1 MMQERQGIGA
11 SPGIAIGPVYL
22 HSSTLPEVTPR
33 RVDDTSAEV
42 AKLTRSEEIVRERLV
57 GLQQLHGEESE
68 EAEVIGAHLLL
79 LEDPEFTGEIQSLIE
94 DDALCAEAATQRI
107 TEESAAMLESLD
119 DEYLAARAADVRDV
133 GTQLLKSIL
142 GLPLE
147 TWDHLVAPSVLVA
160 SDFFPSETATI
171 PPGMALG
178 LCTEEGSATS
188 HIAVFARGMALPAV
202 VGVDLPPLQP
212 GTLMAF
218 DGESGQVYIDPS
230 QEVVDR
236 LRNQQEE
243 LRRTR
248 EGAAQRAHEPAVT
261 RDGTRIEVAANIG
274 AEEDA
279 VRAVEMGAEGVGLF
293 RTEFLFL
300 DRTRPISEE
309 EQYEAYRSVLSTF
322 GDHLVVVRTLD
333 VGGDKQVP
341 GIEIGEEL
349 NPFLG
354 LRGIR
359 LTLARPEMMH
369 AQLRALL
376 RAGGAGRLAI
386 MAPMVSGKAELLAFR
401 AALTEAE
408 QSLAAEGLDYSA
420 DYQVGIMI
428 EVPSA
433 ALIAN
438 RLAPDV
444 DFFSIGTNDL
454 TQYTL
459 AVDRTNREVADLADP
474 FDPAVLRLIA
484 ETTSAAKPPQRWV
497 GVCGAMAGDPQ
508 AVPVLIGLGVTE
520 LSVAIPS
527 IPLIKERVRSL
538 DLESCRKVAAQCLEA
553 ADAAEVREL
562 LSGMWATSRRAHLEA
577 VVQGRVQGVGFRWA
591 LVTQAKSLRISGRV
605 INQKD
610 GTVLVV
616 AEGRRRRLEELA
628 DWLSRGPRHAVVT
641 RVELQWSTYQ
651 DRWHDFDIDHT

>member
-1 MMQERQGIGA
+1 MIERTGIGA

-22 HSSTLPEVTPR
+22 HSPSVPDVTAR
-33 RVDDTSAEV
+33 RVDNPDAEV
-42 AKLTRSEEIVRERLV
+42 EKLIRSEEIVRERLI

-79 LEDPEFTGEIQSLIE
+79 LEDPEFTGEMRMLIE
-94 DDALCAEAATQRI
+94 SDSLCAEAAALRV
-107 TEESAAMLESLD
+107 TEESAVMLESLE

-147 TWDHLVAPSVLVA
+147 IWDHLKVPSVLVA

-202 VGVDLPPLQP
+202 VGVDLPDLEP
-212 GTLMAF
+212 GALVAF
-218 DGESGQVYIDPS
+218 DGDTGAVYIEPT
-230 QEVVDR
+230 QEVIDQ
-236 LRNQQEE
+236 LRSQQEAQ
-243 LRRTR
+243 RRKR
-248 EGAAQRAHEPAVT
+248 EGAAVRAHEPAVT

-274 AEEDA
+274 SDEDA
-279 VRAVEMGAEGVGLF
+279 TRAVGLGAEGVGLF

-309 EQYEAYRSVLSTF
+309 EQFEAYRSVLSAF
-322 GDHLVVVRTLD
+322 GDQLVVVRTLD

-341 GIEIGEEL
+341 GIEIGAEL

-369 AQLRALL
+369 DQLRALL
-376 RAGGAGRLAI
+376 RAGTSGRLGI
-386 MAPMVSGKAELLAFR
+386 MAPMVSGRVELMAFR
-401 AALTEAE
+401 AALKEAE
-408 QSLAAEGLDYSA
+408 RSLAADGLEHA
-420 DYQVGIMI
+420 TDYQVGIMI
-428 EVPSA
+428 EIPSA
-433 ALIAN
+433 ALLASQ
-438 RLAPDV
+438 LAPHI

-484 ETTSAAKPPQRWV
+484 ETTSAAASHQRWV
-497 GVCGAMAGDPQ
+497 GVCGAMAGDPL

-527 IPLIKERVRSL
+527 VPIIKERIRSL
-538 DLESCRKVAAQCLEA
+538 DMDSCQKVAAQCLEA

-562 LSGMWATSRRAHLEA
+562 LAGMWATSRRAHLRA
-577 VVQGRVQGVGFRWA
+577 VVRGRVHGVGYRWA
-591 LVTQAKSLRISGRV
+591 VVTQARDLRISGRV
-605 INQKD
+605 FNQED

-616 AEGRRRRLEELA
+616 AEGRRGQLEEFA

-641 RVELQWSTYQ
+641 RVELEWSQ
-651 DRWHDFDIDHT
+651 PRGHWQNFAIEHL

>member
-1 MMQERQGIGA
+1 MMERSGIGA
-11 SPGIAIGPVYL
+11 SPGTAIGPVYL
-22 HSSTLPEVTPR
+22 HSSSLPDIARR
-33 RVDDTSAEV
+33 RVENPDAEV
-42 AKLTRSEEIVRERLV
+42 AALARSETVVRERLV

-68 EAEVIGAHLLL
+68 EAEVMGAHLLL
-79 LEDPEFTGEIQSLIE
+79 LEDPEFTGEIRSLIE
-94 DDALCAEAATQRI
+94 TESLCAEAATLQV
-107 TEESAAMLESLD
+107 TEESAAMLEALE

-147 TWDHLVAPSVLVA
+147 TWDHLTVPSVLVA

-178 LCTEEGSATS
+178 LCTVEGSSTS
-188 HIAVFARGMALPAV
+188 HIAVFARGMGLPAV
-202 VGVDLPPLQP
+202 VGVDLPALEP
-212 GTLMAF
+212 GTPLAF
-218 DGESGQVYIDPS
+218 NGETGEVYIDPS
-230 QEVVDR
+230 PEVIDR
-236 LRNQQEE
+236 LRSQQEE
-243 LRRTR
+243 RRRAR
-248 EGAAQRAHEPAVT
+248 EGADQRAHEPALT

-274 AEEDA
+274 SEEDA
-279 VRAVEMGAEGVGLF
+279 SRAVALGAEGVGLF

-309 EQYEAYRSVLSTF
+309 EQYEAYRSVLSAF
-322 GDHLVVVRTLD
+322 GEDLVVVRTLD

-359 LTLARPEMMH
+359 LTLARPEMMQ

-376 RAGGAGRLAI
+376 RAGSAGRLGI
-386 MAPMVSGKAELLAFR
+386 MAPMVSGRVELAAFR
-401 AALTEAE
+401 AALKEAE
-408 QSLAAEGLDYSA
+408 RSLAADGLEHST

-433 ALIAN
+433 ALIASG
-438 RLAPDV
+438 LAPHI

-474 FDPAVLRLIA
+474 FHPAVLRLIA
-484 ETTSAAKPPQRWV
+484 ETVRAGEAHGNWV
-497 GVCGAMAGDPQ
+497 GVCGAMAGDPL

-527 IPLIKERVRSL
+527 VPTIKEKVRSL
-538 DLESCRKVAAQCLEA
+538 TLEDCRRVAARCLEA
-553 ADAAEVREL
+553 VDAPEAREL
-562 LSGMWATSRRAHLEA
+562 LSGM
-577 VVQGRVQGVGFRWA
+577 
-591 LVTQAKSLRISGRV
+591 
-605 INQKD
+605 
-610 GTVLVV
+610 
-616 AEGRRRRLEELA
+616 
-628 DWLSRGPRHAVVT
+628 
-641 RVELQWSTYQ
+641 
-651 DRWHDFDIDHT
+651 

>member
-1 MMQERQGIGA
+1 MLKRTGIGA
-11 SPGIAIGPVYL
+11 SPGIAIGPAYL
-22 HSSTLPEVTPR
+22 HSATLP
-33 RVDDTSAEV
+33 DI
-42 AKLTRSEEIVRERLV
+42 TRRLV
-57 GLQQLHGEESE
+57 SDPAPELEKLERSQTAVRKRLEGLAEHHGEDSE
-68 EAEVIGAHLLL
+68 EAEVIGAHLLML
-79 LEDPEFTGEIQSLIE
+79 DDPEFTGEIHSVIE
-94 DDALCAEAATQRI
+94 NESLCAEAAAAQV

-133 GTQLLKSIL
+133 GTQLLKAIL

-147 TWDHLVAPSVLVA
+147 TWDNLTVPSVLVA

-178 LCTEEGSATS
+178 LCTEEGSPTS
-188 HIAVFARGMALPAV
+188 HIAVFARGMGLPAV
-202 VGVDLPPLQP
+202 VGVDLPPLEP
-212 GTLMAF
+212 GAMLAF
-218 DGESGQVYIDPS
+218 DGETGEVYIDPS
-230 QEVVDR
+230 PEVTQQ
-236 LRNQQEE
+236 LRQQQVEQQ
-243 LRRTR
+243 RSQA
-248 EGAAQRAHEPAVT
+248 GAAARAHEPAVT
-261 RDGTRIEVAANIG
+261 EDGVRIEVAANIG
-274 AEEDA
+274 AEQDA
-279 VRAVEMGAEGVGLF
+279 ARAVEQGAEGVGLF

-309 EQYEAYRSVLSTF
+309 EQYEAYRAVLSEF

-376 RAGGAGRLAI
+376 RAGSTGRLGI
-386 MAPMVSGKAELLAFR
+386 MAPMVAGRSDLMAFR
-401 AALTEAE
+401 KALTTAE
-408 QSLAAEGLDYSA
+408 QSLRDDGLDFSP

-433 ALIAN
+433 ALVAS
-438 RLAPDV
+438 RLAPHV

-459 AVDRTNREVADLADP
+459 AVDRTNREVAARADH
-474 FDPAVLRLIA
+474 FHPAVLRLIA
-484 ETTSAAKPPQRWV
+484 ETVTAAQAHGRWV
-497 GVCGAMAGDPQ
+497 GVCGAMAGDPL

-527 IPLIKERVRSL
+527 VPAIKERVRSL
-538 DLESCRKVAAQCLEA
+538 SMEECRNMAARCLEA
-553 ADAAEVREL
+553 ADSAGAREI
-562 LSGMWATSRRAHLEA
+562 SEP
-577 VVQGRVQGVGFRWA
+577 
-591 LVTQAKSLRISGRV
+591 SL
-605 INQKD
+605 
-610 GTVLVV
+610 
-616 AEGRRRRLEELA
+616 
-628 DWLSRGPRHAVVT
+628 
-641 RVELQWSTYQ
+641 
-651 DRWHDFDIDHT
+651 

>member
-1 MMQERQGIGA
+1 MIERNGIGA

-22 HSSTLPEVTPR
+22 HSSTLPDVTVR
-33 RVDDTSAEV
+33 RVEDTDAELE
-42 AKLTRSEEIVRERLV
+42 KLTLGEARVQERLE
-57 GLQQLHGEESE
+57 GLQELHGEDSE

-79 LEDPEFTGEIQSLIE
+79 LEDPEFTGEIRMLIE
-94 DDALCAEAATQRI
+94 DDSLCAEAATLQV
-107 TEESAAMLESLD
+107 TEESAAMLESLE

-133 GTQLLKSIL
+133 GTQLLKSVL

-147 TWDHLVAPSVLVA
+147 TWDHLKAPSVLVA

-188 HIAVFARGMALPAV
+188 HIAVFARGMGLPAV
-202 VGVDLPPLQP
+202 VGVDLPPLEP
-212 GTLMAF
+212 GTRMAF
-218 DGESGQVYIDPS
+218 DGETGMVYIDPS

-236 LRNQQEE
+236 LRSQQEE
-243 LRRTR
+243 QRRTR
-248 EGAAQRAHEPAVT
+248 EGAAERAHEPAVT

-274 AEEDA
+274 SDEDA
-279 VRAVEMGAEGVGLF
+279 ARAVELGAEGVGLF

-300 DRTRPISEE
+300 DRTRPISED

-322 GDHLVVVRTLD
+322 GHHLVVVRTLD

-376 RAGGAGRLAI
+376 RAGSAGRLGI
-386 MAPMVSGKAELLAFR
+386 MAPMVATKAELSAFR
-401 AALTEAE
+401 AALDEAE
-408 QSLAAEGLDYSA
+408 RSLVADGLDYST

-433 ALIAN
+433 ALIAD
-438 RLAPDV
+438 RLAPHV

-459 AVDRTNREVADLADP
+459 AVDRTNREVADLADS

-484 ETTSAAKPPQRWV
+484 ETTSAAKPHQRWV
-497 GVCGAMAGDPQ
+497 GVCGAMAGDPL

-527 IPLIKERVRSL
+527 VPTIKDKVRSL
-538 DLESCRKVAAQCLEA
+538 SMEDCREVASRCLEA
-553 ADAAEVREL
+553 VDAAQARQL
-562 LSGMWATSRRAHLEA
+562 LSE
-577 VVQGRVQGVGFRWA
+577 V
-591 LVTQAKSLRISGRV
+591 
-605 INQKD
+605 
-610 GTVLVV
+610 
-616 AEGRRRRLEELA
+616 
-628 DWLSRGPRHAVVT
+628 
-641 RVELQWSTYQ
+641 
-651 DRWHDFDIDHT
+651 

>member
-1 MMQERQGIGA
+1 MIERTGIGA

-22 HSSTLPEVTPR
+22 HSSTLPDVTSR
-33 RVDDTSAEV
+33 RVDDPAAEV
-42 AKLTRSEEIVRERLV
+42 EKLTVGEATVRERLV
-57 GLQQLHGEESE
+57 GLQELHGEESE

-79 LEDPEFTGEIQSLIE
+79 LEDPEFTGEIRTLIE
-94 DDALCAEAATQRI
+94 DDSLCAEAATLQV

-133 GTQLLKSIL
+133 GTQLLKSIM

-147 TWDHLVAPSVLVA
+147 TWDHLTTPSVLVA

-202 VGVDLPPLQP
+202 VGVDLPPLEP
-212 GTLMAF
+212 GDLMAF
-218 DGESGQVYIDPS
+218 EGDTGQVYINPS
-230 QEVVDR
+230 PEVVDR
-236 LRNQQEE
+236 LRGQQEE
-243 LRRTR
+243 LRRAR
-248 EGAAQRAHEPAVT
+248 EGAAEQAHEPAVT

-274 AEEDA
+274 SDEDA
-279 VRAVEMGAEGVGLF
+279 TRAVELGAEGVGLF

-309 EQYEAYRSVLSTF
+309 EQHEAYRAVLSTF

-359 LTLARPEMMH
+359 LTLARPQMMH

-376 RAGGAGRLAI
+376 RAGSAGRLGI
-386 MAPMVSGKAELLAFR
+386 MAPMVAGKAELLAFR

-408 QSLAAEGLDYSA
+408 RSLTADGLDYST

-433 ALIAN
+433 ALIAD
-438 RLAPDV
+438 RLAPDI

-484 ETTSAAKPPQRWV
+484 ETTSAAEQHQRWV

-508 AVPVLIGLGVTE
+508 AVPVLIGLGVSE

-527 IPLIKERVRSL
+527 VPIIKERVRSL
-538 DLESCRKVAAQCLEA
+538 DMESCRKVAARCLVA
-553 ADAAEVREL
+553 TDAAEVREI
-562 LSGMWATSRRAHLEA
+562 LSE
-577 VVQGRVQGVGFRWA
+577 
-591 LVTQAKSLRISGRV
+591 I
-605 INQKD
+605 
-610 GTVLVV
+610 
-616 AEGRRRRLEELA
+616 
-628 DWLSRGPRHAVVT
+628 
-641 RVELQWSTYQ
+641 
-651 DRWHDFDIDHT
+651 

>member
-1 MMQERQGIGA
+1 MLKRTGIGA
-11 SPGIAIGPVYL
+11 SPGIAIGPAYL
-22 HSSTLPEVTPR
+22 HSATLP
-33 RVDDTSAEV
+33 DI
-42 AKLTRSEEIVRERLV
+42 TRRLV
-57 GLQQLHGEESE
+57 SDPAPELEKLERSQTAVRKRLEGLAEHHGEDSE
-68 EAEVIGAHLLL
+68 EAEVIGAHLLML
-79 LEDPEFTGEIQSLIE
+79 DDPEFTGEIHSVIE
-94 DDALCAEAATQRI
+94 NESLCAEAAAAQV

-133 GTQLLKSIL
+133 GTQLLKAIL

-147 TWDHLVAPSVLVA
+147 TWDNLTVPSVLVA

-178 LCTEEGSATS
+178 LCTEEGSPTS
-188 HIAVFARGMALPAV
+188 HIAVFARGMGLPAV
-202 VGVDLPPLQP
+202 VGVDLPPLEP
-212 GTLMAF
+212 GAMLAF
-218 DGESGQVYIDPS
+218 DGETGEVYIDPS
-230 QEVVDR
+230 PEVTQQ
-236 LRNQQEE
+236 LRQQQVEQQ
-243 LRRTR
+243 RSQA
-248 EGAAQRAHEPAVT
+248 GAAARAHEPAVT
-261 RDGTRIEVAANIG
+261 EDGVRIEVAANIG
-274 AEEDA
+274 AEQDA
-279 VRAVEMGAEGVGLF
+279 ARAVEQGAEGVGLF

-309 EQYEAYRSVLSTF
+309 EQYEAYRAVLSEF

-376 RAGGAGRLAI
+376 RAGSTGRLGI
-386 MAPMVSGKAELLAFR
+386 MAPMVAGRSDLMAFR
-401 AALTEAE
+401 KALTTAE
-408 QSLAAEGLDYSA
+408 QSLRDDGLDFSP

-433 ALIAN
+433 ALVAS
-438 RLAPDV
+438 RLAPHV

-459 AVDRTNREVADLADP
+459 AVDRTNREVAARADH
-474 FDPAVLRLIA
+474 FHPAVLRLIA
-484 ETTSAAKPPQRWV
+484 ETVTAAQAHGRWV
-497 GVCGAMAGDPQ
+497 GVCGAMAGDPL

-527 IPLIKERVRSL
+527 VPAIKERVRSL
-538 DLESCRKVAAQCLEA
+538 SMEECRNMAARCLEA
-553 ADAAEVREL
+553 AD
-562 LSGMWATSRRAHLEA
+562 S
-577 VVQGRVQGVGFRWA
+577 
-591 LVTQAKSLRISGRV
+591 TQAREISEPSL
-605 INQKD
+605 
-610 GTVLVV
+610 
-616 AEGRRRRLEELA
+616 
-628 DWLSRGPRHAVVT
+628 
-641 RVELQWSTYQ
+641 
-651 DRWHDFDIDHT
+651 

>member
-1 MMQERQGIGA
+1 MMERTGIGA

-22 HSSTLPEVTPR
+22 HSSSLPDIARR
-33 RVDDTSAEV
+33 RVKNPDAEV
-42 AKLTRSEEIVRERLV
+42 AALARSETVVRERLV
-57 GLQQLHGEESE
+57 GLQELHGEKSE

-79 LEDPEFTGEIQSLIE
+79 LEDPEFTGEIRSLIE
-94 DDALCAEAATQRI
+94 TESLCAEAAALQV
-107 TEESAAMLESLD
+107 TEESAAMLEALE

-147 TWDHLVAPSVLVA
+147 TWDHLTVPSVLVA

-178 LCTEEGSATS
+178 LCTVEGSATS
-188 HIAVFARGMALPAV
+188 HIAVFARGMGLPAV
-202 VGVDLPPLQP
+202 VGVDLPVLQP
-212 GTLMAF
+212 GTLLAF
-218 DGESGQVYIDPS
+218 DGETGEVYIDPS
-230 QEVVDR
+230 PEVVAR
-236 LRNQQEE
+236 LQSQQEE
-243 LRRTR
+243 QSRSR
-248 EGAAQRAHEPAVT
+248 EGAAERAHEPAVT

-274 AEEDA
+274 AEDDA
-279 VRAVEMGAEGVGLF
+279 PRAVGLGAEGVGLF

-322 GDHLVVVRTLD
+322 GDQLVVVRTLD

-359 LTLARPEMMH
+359 LTLARPEMMQ

-376 RAGGAGRLAI
+376 RAGSAGRLGI
-386 MAPMVSGKAELLAFR
+386 MAPMVAGREELMAFR
-401 AALTEAE
+401 AALAEAE
-408 QSLAAEGLDYSA
+408 RSLDTDGLAFST

-433 ALIAN
+433 ALIASG
-438 RLAPDV
+438 LAPHI

-474 FDPAVLRLIA
+474 FHPAVLRLIA
-484 ETTSAAKPPQRWV
+484 ETVRAGEAHGNWV
-497 GVCGAMAGDPQ
+497 GVCGAMAGDPL

-527 IPLIKERVRSL
+527 VPTIKEKVRSL
-538 DLESCRKVAAQCLEA
+538 TLEDCRRVAARCLEA
-553 ADAAEVREL
+553 VDAAEAREL
-562 LSGMWATSRRAHLEA
+562 LSGM
-577 VVQGRVQGVGFRWA
+577 
-591 LVTQAKSLRISGRV
+591 
-605 INQKD
+605 
-610 GTVLVV
+610 
-616 AEGRRRRLEELA
+616 
-628 DWLSRGPRHAVVT
+628 
-641 RVELQWSTYQ
+641 
-651 DRWHDFDIDHT
+651 

>member
-1 MMQERQGIGA
+1 MIERTGIGA

-22 HSSTLPEVTPR
+22 HSSNLPEVTAR
-33 RVDDTSAEV
+33 RVADTDAEV
-42 AKLTRSEEIVRERLV
+42 EKLTLGEARVQARLE
-57 GLQQLHGEESE
+57 GLQQLHGEDSE

-79 LEDPEFTGEIQSLIE
+79 LEDPEFTGEIRMLIE
-94 DDALCAEAATQRI
+94 DDSLCAEAATLQV
-107 TEESAAMLESLD
+107 TEDSAAMLESLD

-133 GTQLLKSIL
+133 GTQLLKSVL

-147 TWDHLVAPSVLVA
+147 TWDHLKVPSVLVA

-188 HIAVFARGMALPAV
+188 HIAVFARGMGLPAV
-202 VGVDLPPLQP
+202 VGVDLPPLEP
-212 GTLMAF
+212 GTRIAF
-218 DGESGQVYIDPS
+218 DGETGEVYIDPS
-230 QEVVDR
+230 PQVVDR
-236 LRNQQEE
+236 LRSRQEE
-243 LRRTR
+243 QRRSR
-248 EGAAQRAHEPAVT
+248 EGAAERAHEPAVT

-274 AEEDA
+274 SEEDA
-279 VRAVEMGAEGVGLF
+279 TRAVELGAEGVGLF

-309 EQYEAYRSVLSTF
+309 EQYEAYRSVLSEF

-376 RAGGAGRLAI
+376 RAGSAGRLGI
-386 MAPMVSGKAELLAFR
+386 MAPMVAGKAELSAFR

-408 QSLAAEGLDYSA
+408 RSLVADGLDYST

-433 ALIAN
+433 ALIAD
-438 RLAPDV
+438 RLAPHV

-459 AVDRTNREVADLADP
+459 AVDRTNREVADLADS

-484 ETTSAAKPPQRWV
+484 ETTSAAKPHGRWV
-497 GVCGAMAGDPQ
+497 GVCGAMAGDAQ

-527 IPLIKERVRSL
+527 VPTIKERVRSL
-538 DLESCRKVAAQCLEA
+538 SLQDCREVASRCLEA
-553 ADAAEVREL
+553 VDAAEVREL
-562 LSGMWATSRRAHLEA
+562 LS
-577 VVQGRVQGVGFRWA
+577 
-591 LVTQAKSLRISGRV
+591 
-605 INQKD
+605 
-610 GTVLVV
+610 TV
-616 AEGRRRRLEELA
+616 
-628 DWLSRGPRHAVVT
+628 
-641 RVELQWSTYQ
+641 
-651 DRWHDFDIDHT
+651 

>member
-1 MMQERQGIGA
+1 MIERTGIGA

-22 HSSTLPEVTPR
+22 HSSTLPDVTSR
-33 RVDDTSAEV
+33 RVDDPTAEIE
-42 AKLTRSEEIVRERLV
+42 KLTVGEATVRERLI
-57 GLQQLHGEESE
+57 GLQELHGEESE

-79 LEDPEFTGEIQSLIE
+79 LEDPEFTGEIRTLIE
-94 DDALCAEAATQRI
+94 DDSLCAEAATLQV

-147 TWDHLVAPSVLVA
+147 TWDHLTTPSVLVA

-202 VGVDLPPLQP
+202 VGVNLPSLEP
-212 GTLMAF
+212 GDLMAF
-218 DGESGQVYIDPS
+218 DGDTGQVYIDPS
-230 QEVVDR
+230 PEVVDR
-236 LRNQQEE
+236 LRGQQEE
-243 LRRTR
+243 LRRAR
-248 EGAAQRAHEPAVT
+248 EGAAEQAHKPAVT

-274 AEEDA
+274 SDEDA
-279 VRAVEMGAEGVGLF
+279 PRAVELGAEGVGLF

-309 EQYEAYRSVLSTF
+309 EQYEAYRAVLSTF

-376 RAGGAGRLAI
+376 RAGSAGRLGI
-386 MAPMVSGKAELLAFR
+386 MAPMVAGRAELLAFR

-408 QSLAAEGLDYSA
+408 RSLTADGLDYST

-433 ALIAN
+433 ALIAD
-438 RLAPDV
+438 RLAPDI

-484 ETTSAAKPPQRWV
+484 ETTSAAEQHQRWV

-508 AVPVLIGLGVTE
+508 AVPVLIGLGVNE

-527 IPLIKERVRSL
+527 VPIIKARVRSL
-538 DLESCRKVAAQCLEA
+538 DMESCRKVAAQCLVA
-553 ADAAEVREL
+553 TDAAEVREI
-562 LSGMWATSRRAHLEA
+562 LSGIWTTSRRARLEA
-577 VVQGRVQGVGFRWA
+577 VVRGRVQGVGFRWA
-591 LVTQAKSLRISGRV
+591 VVTRARRLRIAGRV
-605 INQKD
+605 SNQED
-610 GTVLVV
+610 GTVLVL
-616 AEGRRRRLEELA
+616 AEGRRGRLEELS

-641 RVELQWSTYQ
+641 RVELQWSTHQ
-651 DRWHDFDIDHT
+651 DRFQDFAIDHM

>member
-1 MMQERQGIGA
+1 MIERNGIGA

-22 HSSTLPEVTPR
+22 HSSTLPDVTVR
-33 RVDDTSAEV
+33 RVEDTDAELE
-42 AKLTRSEEIVRERLV
+42 KLTLGEARVQERLE
-57 GLQQLHGEESE
+57 GLQELHGEDSE

-79 LEDPEFTGEIQSLIE
+79 LEDPEFTGEIRMLIE
-94 DDALCAEAATQRI
+94 DDSLCAEAATLQV
-107 TEESAAMLESLD
+107 TEESAAMLESLE

-133 GTQLLKSIL
+133 GTQLLKSVL

-147 TWDHLVAPSVLVA
+147 TWDHLKAPSVLVA

-188 HIAVFARGMALPAV
+188 HIAVFARGMGLPAV
-202 VGVDLPPLQP
+202 VGVDLPPLEP
-212 GTLMAF
+212 GTQVAF
-218 DGESGQVYIDPS
+218 DGETGQVYIDPS

-236 LRNQQEE
+236 LRGQQEE
-243 LRRTR
+243 QRRTR
-248 EGAAQRAHEPAVT
+248 EGAAERAHEPAVT

-274 AEEDA
+274 SDEDA
-279 VRAVEMGAEGVGLF
+279 ARAVELGAEGVGLF

-322 GDHLVVVRTLD
+322 GHHLVVVRTLD

-376 RAGGAGRLAI
+376 RAGSAGRLGI
-386 MAPMVSGKAELLAFR
+386 MAPMVATKAELSAFR
-401 AALTEAE
+401 AALDEAE
-408 QSLAAEGLDYSA
+408 RSLVADGLDYST

-433 ALIAN
+433 ALIAD
-438 RLAPDV
+438 RLAPHV

-459 AVDRTNREVADLADP
+459 AVDRTNREVADLADS

-484 ETTSAAKPPQRWV
+484 ETTSAAKPHQRWV
-497 GVCGAMAGDPQ
+497 GVCGAMAGDPL

-527 IPLIKERVRSL
+527 VPTIKDKVRSL
-538 DLESCRKVAAQCLEA
+538 SMEDCREVASRCLEA
-553 ADAAEVREL
+553 VDAAQARQL
-562 LSGMWATSRRAHLEA
+562 LSE
-577 VVQGRVQGVGFRWA
+577 V
-591 LVTQAKSLRISGRV
+591 
-605 INQKD
+605 
-610 GTVLVV
+610 
-616 AEGRRRRLEELA
+616 
-628 DWLSRGPRHAVVT
+628 
-641 RVELQWSTYQ
+641 
-651 DRWHDFDIDHT
+651 

>member
-1 MMQERQGIGA
+1 MIERTGIGA

-22 HSSTLPEVTPR
+22 HSATLPEVAVR
-33 RVDDTSAEV
+33 RVKNTDAELE
-42 AKLTRSEEIVRERLV
+42 KLTLSEAKVQERLE
-57 GLQQLHGEESE
+57 GLQQLHGEDSE

-79 LEDPEFTGEIQSLIE
+79 LEDPEFTGEIRMLIE
-94 DDALCAEAATQRI
+94 DDSLCAEAATLQI
-107 TEESAAMLESLD
+107 TEESAGMLESLE

-133 GTQLLKSIL
+133 GTQLLKSIM

-147 TWDHLVAPSVLVA
+147 TWDHLKVPSVLVA

-188 HIAVFARGMALPAV
+188 HIAVFARGMGLPAV
-202 VGVDLPPLQP
+202 VGVDLPPLEP
-212 GTLMAF
+212 GTRVAF
-218 DGESGQVYIDPS
+218 NGETGQVYIDPP

-236 LRNQQEE
+236 LRSQQEE
-243 LRRTR
+243 QRRTR
-248 EGAAQRAHEPAVT
+248 EGAAEKAHEPAVT

-274 AEEDA
+274 SDEDA
-279 VRAVEMGAEGVGLF
+279 ARAVELGAEGVGLF

-309 EQYEAYRSVLSTF
+309 EQYEAYRSVLSDF

-376 RAGGAGRLAI
+376 RAGSAGRLGI
-386 MAPMVSGKAELLAFR
+386 MAPMVAGKAELLAFR
-401 AALTEAE
+401 EALTEAE
-408 QSLAAEGLDYSA
+408 RSLVADGLDYST

-433 ALIAN
+433 ALIAD
-438 RLAPDV
+438 RLAPHI

-459 AVDRTNREVADLADP
+459 AVDRTNREVADLADS
-474 FDPAVLRLIA
+474 FDPSVLRLIA
-484 ETTSAAKPPQRWV
+484 ETTSAAKPHQRWV
-497 GVCGAMAGDPQ
+497 GVCGAMAGDAQ

-527 IPLIKERVRSL
+527 VPIIKERVRSL
-538 DLESCRKVAAQCLEA
+538 DMESCQRVAAQCLKA
-553 ADAAEVREL
+553 ADAAEVRDL

-591 LVTQAKSLRISGRV
+591 TVTRARDLRLSGRV
-605 INQKD
+605 CNQGD
-610 GTVLVV
+610 ETVLVK
-616 AEGRRRRLEELA
+616 AEGRRGRLEELA
-628 DWLSRGPRHAVVT
+628 DWLSRGPRHAIVT
-641 RVELQWSTYQ
+641 DVELHWSTYQ
-651 DRWHDFDIDHT
+651 GRWKDFNIDHL

>member
-1 MMQERQGIGA
+1 MIERNGIGA

-22 HSSTLPEVTPR
+22 HSSTLPDVTVR
-33 RVDDTSAEV
+33 RVEDTDAELE
-42 AKLTRSEEIVRERLV
+42 KLTLGEARVQERLE
-57 GLQQLHGEESE
+57 GLQELHGEDSE

-79 LEDPEFTGEIQSLIE
+79 LEDPEFTGEIRMLIE
-94 DDALCAEAATQRI
+94 DDSLCAEAATLQV
-107 TEESAAMLESLD
+107 TEESAAMLESLE

-133 GTQLLKSIL
+133 GTQLLKSVL

-147 TWDHLVAPSVLVA
+147 TWDHLQAPSVLVA

-188 HIAVFARGMALPAV
+188 HIAVFARGMGLPAV
-202 VGVDLPPLQP
+202 VGVDLPPLEP
-212 GTLMAF
+212 GTRVAF
-218 DGESGQVYIDPS
+218 DGETGQVYIDPS

-236 LRNQQEE
+236 LRGQQEE
-243 LRRTR
+243 QRRTR
-248 EGAAQRAHEPAVT
+248 EGAAERAHEPAVT

-274 AEEDA
+274 SDEDA
-279 VRAVEMGAEGVGLF
+279 ARAVELGAEGVGLF

-322 GDHLVVVRTLD
+322 GHHLVVVRTLD

-376 RAGGAGRLAI
+376 RAGSAGRLGI
-386 MAPMVSGKAELLAFR
+386 MAPMVATKAELSAFR
-401 AALTEAE
+401 AALDEAE
-408 QSLAAEGLDYSA
+408 RSLVADGLDYST

-433 ALIAN
+433 ALIAD
-438 RLAPDV
+438 RLAPHV

-459 AVDRTNREVADLADP
+459 AVDRTNREVADLADS

-484 ETTSAAKPPQRWV
+484 ETTSAAKPHQRWV
-497 GVCGAMAGDPQ
+497 GVCGAMAGDPL

-527 IPLIKERVRSL
+527 VPTIKDKVRSL
-538 DLESCRKVAAQCLEA
+538 SMEDCREVASRCLEA
-553 ADAAEVREL
+553 VDAAQARQL
-562 LSGMWATSRRAHLEA
+562 LSE
-577 VVQGRVQGVGFRWA
+577 V
-591 LVTQAKSLRISGRV
+591 
-605 INQKD
+605 
-610 GTVLVV
+610 
-616 AEGRRRRLEELA
+616 
-628 DWLSRGPRHAVVT
+628 
-641 RVELQWSTYQ
+641 
-651 DRWHDFDIDHT
+651 